1 LAERRE
7 QGFLIVSIALL
18 SGEIGA
24 GKTTVC
30 QRVVNLAR
38 SRGYACGGLLTPALI
53 EDGRKVGI
61 VGVDLGSGGRRVMAR
76 IDRDLGGPCVGCYHF
91 TADAFAWA
99 NAIIASAVKANCD
112 LLVVDEIGP
121 LELVQ
126 GGGLAPALDLLSAV
140 PRALIVVRISL
151 VDALRRRLKPVGRAR
166 VPALPPEV
174 RVFVTTAGSRD
185 RLPDEVASW
194 LLGLSSD

>member
-1 LAERRE
+1 MLVA
-7 QGFLIVSIALL
+7 LVSGA
-18 SGEIGA
+18 IGA

-30 QRVVNLAR
+30 QKVVEAAR
-38 SRGYACGGLLTPALI
+38 ARGFACGGLLTPALI

-61 VGVDLGSGGRRVMAR
+61 VGVDLGSGERRVLAR
-76 IDRDLGGPCVGCYHF
+76 TDHDLGGPCVGCYHF

-99 NAIIASAVKANCD
+99 NAVIASAVEAGCD

-151 VDALRRRLKPVGRAR
+151 VDALRGRLEVGRRAFFDSATLR
-166 VPALPPEV
+166 PGCPHSITSK
-174 RVFVTTAGSRD
+174 VFVTTASSRD

-194 LLGLSSD
+194 LFGSQ

>member
-1 LAERRE
+1 VLVA
-7 QGFLIVSIALL
+7 LVSGA
-18 SGEIGA
+18 IGA

-30 QRVVNLAR
+30 QKVVEAAR
-38 SRGYACGGLLTPALI
+38 ARGFACGGLLTPPLI

-61 VGVDLGSGGRRVMAR
+61 VGVDLGSGERRVLAR
-76 IDRDLGGPCVGCYHF
+76 TDHDLGGPCVGCYHF

-99 NAIIASAVKANCD
+99 NAVIASAVEAGCD

-126 GGGLAPALDLLSAV
+126 GGGLAPTLDVLGAA

-151 VDALRRRLKPVGRAR
+151 VDALRRRLESVKRASL
-166 VPALPPEV
+166 PAVPPEV
-174 RVFVTTAGSRD
+174 RVFVTTASSRD
-185 RLPDEVASW
+185 RLPGEVASW
-194 LLGLSSD
+194 LFGSQ